1 MAKAISAVNVLI
13 IVSLTVLALSEIAGI
28 VPTYLPHQTA
38 FAKQFGY
45 ILVLFVVF
53 HALRNLKFRAPIFLG
68 IAFAAGALSELLGTT
83 YGWIYGQRYYYT
95 ASDKVFGLVPLSVL
109 LTWVAVIYLAYSI
122 TNIIDP
128 AKNLLALKKVVR
140 VGSFIYVLLLS
151 TLDGFL
157 AMNLD
162 MILDP
167 VYVRSGG
174 WVWQDGGAYF
184 GVPISNF
191 IGWFFVAF
199 AATFIFRVY
208 SLRKPFDTAQKIDFI
223 FFAPV
228 IAYAIFGI
236 VKYGVLSYVM
246 GHTEY
251 AVVGI
256 SVMFPFIAIATLS
269 YQLKRSTPES
279 TPISLDITKDIN
291 LTQKQRVLDEN
302 R

>member
-1 MAKAISAVNVLI
+1 M
-13 IVSLTVLALSEIAGI
+13 ALSEIAGI
-28 VPTYLPHQTA
+28 VPAYLPHQIT
-38 FAKQFGY
+38 FARQFGY

-53 HALRNLKFRAPIFLG
+53 HALRSLKFRAPIFLG
-68 IAFAAGALSELLGTT
+68 LAFAAGALSELLGTT

-95 ASDKVFGLVPLSVL
+95 ASDKVFGLVPFSVL
-109 LTWVAVIYLAYSI
+109 ITWIAVIYLAYSI

-128 AKNLLALKKVVR
+128 AKNLLALKKVTR

-199 AATFIFRVY
+199 ATTLIFRSY
-208 SLRKPFDTAQKIDFI
+208 SLRKPFNTAQKIDFI

-236 VKYGVLSYVM
+236 VKYGILSYVM
-246 GHTEY
+246 GHIEY
-251 AVVGI
+251 AIIGI

-279 TPISLDITKDIN
+279 TSISLDITKDIN
-291 LTQKQRVLDEN
+291 LIQTEGTR
-302 R
+302 

>member
-1 MAKAISAVNVLI
+1 MAKAITAVNVLV
-13 IVSLTVLALSEIAGI
+13 IVTLTILTLSEIAGI
-28 VPTYLPHQTA
+28 VPVYLQHQIT

-53 HALRNLKFRAPIFLG
+53 HALRSLKFRAPIFLG
-68 IAFAAGALSELLGTT
+68 LAFAAGALSELLGTT

-95 ASDKVFGLVPLSVL
+95 ASDKVFGLVPFSVL
-109 LTWVAVIYLAYSI
+109 ITWIAVIYLAYSI

-128 AKNLLALKKVVR
+128 AKNLLALKKVEP
-140 VGSFIYVLLLS
+140 VGSIAYVLLLS

-174 WVWQDGGAYF
+174 WVWRDGGAYF

-199 AATFIFRVY
+199 AATLIFRYY
-208 SLRKPFDTAQKIDFI
+208 SLRKPFDTTQKINFI
-223 FFAPV
+223 FFTPV

-236 VKYGVLSYVM
+236 VKYGILSYVM

-251 AVVGI
+251 AVIGI
-256 SVMFPFIAIATLS
+256 AVMFPFIAIATLS
-269 YQLKRSTPES
+269 YQLKRSTPAS
-279 TPISLDITKDIN
+279 TSISLDITKDIN
-291 LTQKQRVLDEN
+291 YIQTEGTR
-302 R
+302 